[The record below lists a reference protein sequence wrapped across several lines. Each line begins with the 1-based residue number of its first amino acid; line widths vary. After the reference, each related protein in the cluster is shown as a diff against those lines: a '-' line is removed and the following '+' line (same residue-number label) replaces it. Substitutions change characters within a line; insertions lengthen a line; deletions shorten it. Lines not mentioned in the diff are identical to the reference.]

1 MEMLAISVQ
10 SLEPTGSSAS
20 LPRNRGNSTLSFR
33 SKVGP
38 EFMVFIED
46 AVNELL
52 KDRRVL
58 RSSYG
63 FGFFIQNFMTRRQ
76 FENMQVSPDN
86 LSLSYSLYLSISLSL
101 SLLSPLSSPLLSLSL
116 SLFVEVTCTSCCG
129 DIFPVLPALLS
140 HHACSIGWMWCSQR
154 LVN

>member
-1 MEMLAISVQ
+1 MEMLAVSVQ
-10 SLEPTGSSAS
+10 ALESTGSSAS
-20 LPRNRGNSTLSFR
+20 LSRSVSRGNSSSLSFR

-63 FGFFIQNFMTRRQ
+63 FGFFIQNFTTRRQ
-76 FENMQVSPDN
+76 FENMQVS
-86 LSLSYSLYLSISLSL
+86 
-101 SLLSPLSSPLLSLSL
+101 
-116 SLFVEVTCTSCCG
+116 
-129 DIFPVLPALLS
+129 
-140 HHACSIGWMWCSQR
+140 
-154 LVN
+154 